1 MTEQDSCRSC
11 TQKHDCQKVYD
22 RVGNTP
28 GPSVTVE
35 VCLAFLL
42 PLVVFIASLAIAQKI
57 LAATAEPARTVISLA
72 LALASTLGCILIVRM
87 IKQKTCQNNRRSL

>member
-1 MTEQDSCRSC
+1 MTEQDYCHSCI
-11 TQKHDCQKVYD
+11 QKHDCQKVYD
-22 RVGNTP
+22 RIGNAP
-28 GPSVTVE
+28 GPSVVVE

-57 LAATAEPARTVISLA
+57 LAGTAEAARTVISLA

-87 IKQKTCQNNRRSL
+87 IRRKTRQNKQL

>member
-1 MTEQDSCRSC
+1 MTEQDFCRSC

-22 RVGNTP
+22 RIGNAP
-28 GPSVTVE
+28 GPSVVVE

-42 PLVVFIASLAIAQKI
+42 PLAVFIAALAIFQKI
-57 LAATAEPARTVISLA
+57 LAGTTEAARTAISLA

-87 IKQKTCQNNRRSL
+87 IKQKTCRNK